1 MSKRERHIAI
11 YVRVSSKQQS
21 TRSQLPDL
29 ERWAAAQDE
38 PIKWYTDHVS
48 GKSMQRPQWTKLEEA
63 MRVGKVSAIVVWRL
77 DRLGRT
83 ASGLT
88 KLFDELQLRK
98 INLVSLKEGIDLSTP
113 AGRMMAGV
121 LASLAQYETE
131 VRGERVVAG
140 IKAKREAAEKAGRP
154 WKKPSSKKGQHYKL
168 TGAMIKAIQN
178 LHADGESIS
187 QLSRTYNVSRPTI
200 YKLLAKPPA

>member
-1 MSKRERHIAI
+1 MKHIAI

-29 ERWAAAQDE
+29 KRWAAAQDQ

-48 GKSMQRPQWTKLEEA
+48 GKVMDRPAWNKLEEA
-63 MRVGKVSAIVVWRL
+63 MRTGKVSSLVVWRL

-88 KLFDELQLRK
+88 RLFDELQLRK
-98 INLVSLKEGIDLSTP
+98 VNLVSMKEGLDLSTP

-131 VRGERVVAG
+131 VRGERVRAG
-140 IKAKREAAEKAGRP
+140 MDAAREKAKREGKQ
-154 WKKPSSKKGQHYKL
+154 WKRGGVKKGTHYK
-168 TGAMIKAIQN
+168 ISKAQLKVIHQMK
-178 LHADGESIS
+178 ADNEPITRIAKA
-187 QLSRTYNVSRPTI
+187 LCLSRPTI
-200 YKLLAKPPA
+200 YKVLKQQPI

>member
-1 MSKRERHIAI
+1 MSKHIAI

-38 PIKWYTDHVS
+38 PIQWFTDKLT
-48 GKSMQRPQWTKLEEA
+48 GKLMNRPQWDKLEAA
-63 MRVGKVSAIVVWRL
+63 MRVGKVSSLVVWRL

-98 INLVSLKEGIDLSTP
+98 INFVSLKEGIDLSTP
-113 AGRMMAGV
+113 AGRMMAVV
-121 LASLAQYETE
+121 LAGVAQYETE
-131 VRGERVVAG
+131 VRGERVMAG
-140 IKAKREAAEKAGRP
+140 MAAKRAKAEKDGKP
-154 WKKPSSKKGQHYKL
+154 WKKPSSRKGQHYKL
-168 TGAMIKAIQN
+168 TGAMIKAIRS

-187 QLSRTYNVSRPTI
+187 QLARTYHISRPTV
-200 YKLLAKPPA
+200 YKLLKQQPA